1 MTQII
6 ISVQT
11 TCQALMQTGKC
22 QEAVQKECHQQKA
35 ETIKNNVESYT
46 NVLNQKNRSKYKHQ
60 SKKPTNQQTSWK
72 TLRFSK
78 TKCCKACFKSTI
90 RAKVSSVNSTK
101 WKGLSDDQ
109 TFQ

>member
-6 ISVQT
+6 TSVQT
-11 TCQALMQTGKC
+11 TCQALMQIGKC
-22 QEAVQKECHQQKA
+22 QEAVRKECHQQKA
-35 ETIKNNVESYT
+35 EMIKNNEELCT
-46 NVLNQKNRSKYKHQ
+46 NAPNLKNLSKCKHQ
-60 SKKPTNQQTSWK
+60 NRKPTNRQTSWK

-90 RAKVSSVNSTK
+90 HEKVSSVKSMK
-101 WKGLSDDQ
+101 LKGLFDDQ